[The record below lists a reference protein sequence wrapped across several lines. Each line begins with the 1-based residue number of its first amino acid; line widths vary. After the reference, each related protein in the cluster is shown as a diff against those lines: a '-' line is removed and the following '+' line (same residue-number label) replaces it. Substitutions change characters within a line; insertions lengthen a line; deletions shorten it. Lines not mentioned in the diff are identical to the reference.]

1 MKQIDYN
8 GMDTKIEKKSKFSK
22 KMICIIIGSI
32 TILSGVLWITFRV
45 NSSSMNVNKDGI
57 TISTVQKGEFNDYI
71 RVVGQVIPDHII
83 YLDAIEGGRV
93 EERLIEE
100 GTQVKA
106 GDIILRLSNPLLNIG
121 ILQSEANLAYQENEL
136 RNTRL
141 NMEQEHLS
149 LKQERITLNKE
160 LIQKQRR
167 FQQYSHLF
175 QKNLISRED
184 YLQSQEDY
192 NSISEQVKVLSL
204 TESEKKKLSLVVAL
218 SCDAKVY
225 IFDEPLLN
233 LTDADKEIFF
243 EQIKELKNCAVILTG
258 NNKEDFED
266 IANTFIYLSNKEM
279 AHIEANE
286 KYKNFNQKR
295 YSFILTKQPN
305 FAGKVIK
312 ENKNIDVLIE
322 EKKVLFP
329 KVSENELEEILKLLV
344 EKKITIYSAGF
355 KENGIEQ
362 VAENLKKYFKDE
374 K

>member
-1 MKQIDYN
+1 MEENIVLEIKNISSYVNKKFLVKEASFSLHSGEICAVIGDDRSGKSSLCKLIAGALPLSNGEIFVEGKNLKKHPSLRSEISVALNPPTFFKFQSVIENIKYLLKLRGKYN
-8 GMDTKIEKKSKFSK
+8 HKKVVEMLNKFSLLE
-22 KMICIIIGSI
+22 KMNA
-32 TILSGVLWITFRV
+32 RV
-45 NSSSMNVNKDGI
+45 
-57 TISTVQKGEFNDYI
+57 F
-71 RVVGQVIPDHII
+71 
-83 YLDAIEGGRV
+83 
-93 EERLIEE
+93 
-100 GTQVKA
+100 
-106 GDIILRLSNPLLNIG
+106 
-121 ILQSEANLAYQENEL
+121 
-136 RNTRL
+136 
-141 NMEQEHLS
+141 
-149 LKQERITLNKE
+149 
-160 LIQKQRR
+160 
-167 FQQYSHLF
+167 
-175 QKNLISRED
+175 
-184 YLQSQEDY
+184 
-192 NSISEQVKVLSL
+192 SL
-204 TESEKKKLSLVVAL
+204 TESEKKKLSFVTAL

-243 EQIKELKNCAVILTG
+243 EQIKQLKNCAVMITG

-266 IANTFIYLSNKEM
+266 IANTFIYLSDKEM
-279 AHIEANE
+279 SQIEANE

>member
-1 MKQIDYN
+1 MEENIVLEIKNISSYVNKKFLVKEASFSLHSGEICAVIGDDRSGKSSLCKLIAGALPLTNGEIFIEGKNLKKHPSLRSEISVALNPPTFFKFQSVIENIKYLLKLRGKYN
-8 GMDTKIEKKSKFSK
+8 HKKVVEMLNKFSLLE
-22 KMICIIIGSI
+22 KMNA
-32 TILSGVLWITFRV
+32 RV
-45 NSSSMNVNKDGI
+45 
-57 TISTVQKGEFNDYI
+57 F
-71 RVVGQVIPDHII
+71 
-83 YLDAIEGGRV
+83 
-93 EERLIEE
+93 
-100 GTQVKA
+100 
-106 GDIILRLSNPLLNIG
+106 
-121 ILQSEANLAYQENEL
+121 
-136 RNTRL
+136 
-141 NMEQEHLS
+141 
-149 LKQERITLNKE
+149 
-160 LIQKQRR
+160 
-167 FQQYSHLF
+167 
-175 QKNLISRED
+175 
-184 YLQSQEDY
+184 
-192 NSISEQVKVLSL
+192 SL

-243 EQIKELKNCAVILTG
+243 EQIKQLKNCAVMITG

-322 EKKVLFP
+322 ENKALFP

-362 VAENLKKYFKDE
+362 VAENLKKYFKD
-374 K
+374 KNDKK